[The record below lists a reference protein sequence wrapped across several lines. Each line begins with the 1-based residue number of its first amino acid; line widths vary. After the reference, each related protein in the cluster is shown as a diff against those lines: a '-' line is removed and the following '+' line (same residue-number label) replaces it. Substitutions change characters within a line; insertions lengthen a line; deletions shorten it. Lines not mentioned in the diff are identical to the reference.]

1 MDRVEIEIKPGVKG
15 VIVTT
20 EPIKYT
26 THRWV
31 ILISN
36 VIQIK
41 TNDGTIYNKI
51 YCYGCRRMI
60 DSIDP
65 DIDEVSKKEIYFGD
79 TPNHKF
85 YISTKD
91 EKDLLL
97 SMFKEKGLK
106 YVKSINKV
114 IDR

>member
-1 MDRVEIEIKPGVKG
+1 MDRIEIEIEPGVKG

-20 EPIKYT
+20 EPVKYAT
-26 THRWV
+26 YRWV

-60 DSIDP
+60 TGIDP